1 MGRAGEGNSPA
12 RLFYFGE
19 ELGEGDGDGD
29 GGRERRLGGDAI
41 RATLRCGAA
50 RRIFF
55 PGFTARGNLC
65 RASGAD
71 FLRCGSHGSQLGR
84 EKQVL
89 RCAQKRRRR
98 QRQRKIQKQWQM
110 ARLKPVAMGGAGGF
124 MLRRSNAAKHWRG

>member
-1 MGRAGEGNSPA
+1 MLAGPESETL
-12 RLFYFGE
+12 RLGFFYFGE
-19 ELGEGDGDGD
+19 ELGEGD

-89 RCAQKRRRR
+89 RYAQND
-98 QRQRKIQKQWQM
+98 
-110 ARLKPVAMGGAGGF
+110 GNDG
-124 MLRRSNAAKHWRG
+124 